1 MESYVFLK
9 VIYRDGK
16 IEYYGKKQ
24 MVIIPNINNEIS
36 AWDKR
41 YAYQNTT
48 TALRSIPILK
58 KKLESI
64 GIKQG
69 KWRIINTVVLNS
81 YE

>member
-1 MESYVFLK
+1 MDGYVFLK

-24 MVIIPNINNEIS
+24 MIIIPNSNNEICE
-36 AWDKR
+36 WDKR

-48 TALRSIPILK
+48 TALRGIPILK

-69 KWRIINTVVLNS
+69 KWRIIDIVVLNS
-81 YE
+81 CA